1 MIRSLS
7 QNQNA
12 FLFNA
17 SRAYHDVVYLFKR
30 IFVGTKKM
38 TLANNSNN
46 HFSSNFKLGILGG
59 GQLGKMLLYETRKFD
74 VHTKILEVSNEAPCR
89 IACDEFVLGNL
100 MDFDA
105 VYNFG
110 KQVDVLTIEIENV
123 NLDALEKLEE
133 EGVNVYPQPK
143 ALRIIQNKATQKLFY
158 TDNNIP
164 TAEFS
169 RFAYASEIKDSIENG
184 GLEFPFVWKAAQFG
198 YDGQGVKVV
207 RSMEDVN
214 GLPAG
219 ECIAEKMI
227 PFKNELAVIVV
238 RNPSGQVVT
247 YPVVEMEFHP
257 EANQVEYV
265 ICPARID
272 SNVSKKAQEI
282 ALKVSEK
289 IDHIGVLAV
298 EMFQTQDD
306 QILVNEVAPRP
317 HNSGHYSIE
326 ASYTNQF
333 EQHIRAIL
341 DLPLGRTDS
350 KVAGIMVNLVGAEGH
365 TGDVVYKSMQ
375 EIMAMDGVTPH
386 IYGKKQTRPF
396 RKMGHV
402 TIVNE
407 DISEARLI
415 AQKVK
420 ETIKVISK

>member
-1 MIRSLS
+1 
-7 QNQNA
+7 
-12 FLFNA
+12 
-17 SRAYHDVVYLFKR
+17 
-30 IFVGTKKM
+30 
-38 TLANNSNN
+38 
-46 HFSSNFKLGILGG
+46 
-59 GQLGKMLLYETRKFD
+59 
-74 VHTKILEVSNEAPCR
+74 
-89 IACDEFVLGNL
+89 
-100 MDFDA
+100 
-105 VYNFG
+105 
-110 KQVDVLTIEIENV
+110 
-123 NLDALEKLEE
+123 
-133 EGVNVYPQPK
+133 
-143 ALRIIQNKATQKLFY
+143 
-158 TDNNIP
+158 
-164 TAEFS
+164 
-169 RFAYASEIKDSIENG
+169 
-184 GLEFPFVWKAAQFG
+184 
-198 YDGQGVKVV
+198 
-207 RSMEDVN
+207 MEDVK
-214 GLPAG
+214 GLPSG

-272 SNVSKKAQEI
+272 KIVAQKAQEVALEVSKKI
-282 ALKVSEK
+282 G
-289 IDHIGVLAV
+289 HIGVLAV

-306 QILVNEVAPRP
+306 KILVNEVAPRP

-341 DLPLGRTDS
+341 DLPLGNTAS

-365 TGDVVYKSMQ
+365 TGEVVYENIE

-407 DISEARLI
+407 DINEARRI

-420 ETIKVISK
+420 ETIIVISK

>member
-1 MIRSLS
+1 MD
-7 QNQNA
+7 
-12 FLFNA
+12 
-17 SRAYHDVVYLFKR
+17 Y
-30 IFVGTKKM
+30 
-38 TLANNSNN
+38 
-46 HFSSNFKLGILGG
+46 FSSDFKLGILGG
-59 GQLGKMLLYETRKFD
+59 GQLGKMMLYETRKFD
-74 VHTKILEVSNEAPCR
+74 IHTKVLETSNEAPCK
-89 IACDEFVLGNL
+89 IACDEFILGSL
-100 MDFDA
+100 MDFDT

-110 KQVDVLTIEIENV
+110 KQVDVLTIEIENI
-123 NLDALEKLEE
+123 NLDALERLED
-133 EGVNVYPQPK
+133 EGVKVYPQSK
-143 ALRIIQNKATQKLFY
+143 ALRIIQNKARQKHFY
-158 TDNNIP
+158 TDNGIP

-169 RFAYASEIKDSIENG
+169 RFAYASEIEDSIENG

-207 RSMEDVN
+207 RSLVDVR
-214 GLPAG
+214 GLPPG

-227 PFKNELAVIVV
+227 SFKNELAVIVV

-272 SNVSKKAQEI
+272 EAVAKKAQKI
-282 ALKVSEK
+282 ALQVSEK
-289 IDHIGVLAV
+289 IGHIGILAV
-298 EMFQTQDD
+298 EMFQTNDD

-341 DLPLGRTDS
+341 DLPLGNTAN
-350 KVAGIMVNLVGAEGH
+350 KVAGIMVNLVGAEGY
-365 TGDVVYKSMQ
+365 TGKVVYENIEK
-375 EIMAMDGVTPH
+375 IMAMDGVTPH

-402 TIVNE
+402 TIVNA
-407 DISEARLI
+407 DIDAARKI

>member
-1 MIRSLS
+1 MD
-7 QNQNA
+7 
-12 FLFNA
+12 
-17 SRAYHDVVYLFKR
+17 Y
-30 IFVGTKKM
+30 
-38 TLANNSNN
+38 
-46 HFSSNFKLGILGG
+46 FSSDFKLGILGG
-59 GQLGKMLLYETRKFD
+59 GQLGKMMLYETRKFD
-74 VHTKILEVSNEAPCR
+74 IHTKVLEASNQAPCK
-89 IACDEFVLGNL
+89 ISCDEFVLGDL

-110 KQVDVLTIEIENV
+110 KRVDVLTIEIENV
-123 NLDALEKLEE
+123 NLEALEKLEE
-133 EGVNVYPQPK
+133 EGLKVYPPTK
-143 ALRIIQNKATQKLFY
+143 ALRIIQNKAKQKLFY
-158 TDNNIP
+158 VDQNIP

-169 RFAYASEIKDSIENG
+169 RFAYASEIEDSIENG
-184 GLEFPFVWKAAQFG
+184 GLEFPFVWKAARFG

-207 RSMEDVN
+207 RSLDDVKN
-214 GLPAG
+214 LPTG

-272 SNVSKKAQEI
+272 AAVAKKAQEV

-289 IDHIGVLAV
+289 INHIGILAV
-298 EMFQTQDD
+298 EMFQTQEDE
-306 QILVNEVAPRP
+306 ILVNEVAPRP

-341 DLPLGRTDS
+341 DLPLGKTDS

-365 TGDVVYKSMQ
+365 TGDVVYEHIE
-375 EIMAMDGVTPH
+375 EIMAMEGVTPH

-407 DISEARLI
+407 DINEARRV
-415 AQKVK
+415 AQEVK
-420 ETIKVISK
+420 EKIKVIST